1 MRRAKI
7 VCTIGPASNSASRIE
22 SLVGAGMDAARL
34 NFSHGTREEHA
45 AVIERV
51 RAASAKLSRPV
62 AVLQDLEGPKIRLGR
77 LKGGAAK
84 VSAGDKITL
93 TTRALLGDER
103 IVSTSHV
110 SLAREVSPGARILI
124 DDGAIALE
132 AEKIEG
138 EDVHCRVLEGGWLRD
153 HKGLNLPGINVA
165 APSLTEKDIEDLKFA
180 LSAGVDYVALSFV
193 RRAEDIEAA
202 RTIMAA
208 AGTRVPLIAKIEK
221 PQAVDDLDR
230 IIGACDGVMVARG
243 DLGVEVPPERV
254 PLLQKRIIAAANASG
269 ILVITATQML
279 ESMTHAPRPT
289 RAEASDVAN
298 AIFDGTDAVMLSAET
313 AAGEYPVE
321 SVAMMARIVE
331 AAETGGAELGLG
343 EGKTGSHEERLR
355 FSDAVADAAVVM
367 ACDVRARAIVAFT
380 MTGATA
386 RLISKRRPNVPIVA
400 FTPFEETERRLALF
414 WGVVPKRM
422 ELVEETDEMIAGVR
436 ARLLAEG
443 LAERGDVVV
452 LVCGAPLSSHTE
464 TNMLRLLEMSER
476 R

>member
-1 MRRAKI
+1 
-7 VCTIGPASNSASRIE
+7 
-22 SLVGAGMDAARL
+22 MDAARL

-51 RAASAKLSRPV
+51 RAASAKLARPV

-77 LKGGAAK
+77 LKGGAAE
-84 VSAGDKITL
+84 VFPGHRITL

-103 IVSTSHV
+103 IVSTSYPC
-110 SLAREVSPGARILI
+110 LAREVVPGARILI

-132 AEKIEG
+132 AEKVEG
-138 EDVHCRVLEGGWLRD
+138 EDVHCRVVEGGWLKD
-153 HKGLNLPGINVA
+153 HKGLNLPGMNIA
-165 APSLTEKDIEDLKFA
+165 APSLTAKDIEDLKFG
-180 LSAGVDYVALSFV
+180 LSAGVDYVAVSFV

-202 RTIMAA
+202 RTVMAN
-208 AGTRVPLIAKIEK
+208 AGTWVPLIAKIEK
-221 PQAVDDLDR
+221 PQALDDLDR
-230 IIGACDGVMVARG
+230 ILAACEGVMVARG

-269 ILVITATQML
+269 VLVITATQML
-279 ESMTHAPRPT
+279 ESMTRSPRPT

-331 AAETGGAELGLG
+331 AAETGEVGLG
-343 EGKTGSHEERLR
+343 SREGRNGRRRERLR
-355 FSDAVADAAVVM
+355 FSDAVADAALVM
-367 ACDVRARAIVAFT
+367 ARDVQARAIVAFT

-386 RLISKRRPNVPIVA
+386 RLISKRRPHVPIVA
-400 FTPFEETERRLALF
+400 FTPFDETERRLALF

-422 ELVEETDEMIAGVR
+422 ELVEATDEMIAKVR

-452 LVCGAPLSSHTE
+452 LACGAPLSSHTE
-464 TNMLRLLEMSER
+464 TNMLQLLDISEGG
-476 R
+476 

>member
-1 MRRAKI
+1 
-7 VCTIGPASNSASRIE
+7 
-22 SLVGAGMDAARL
+22 MDAARL
-34 NFSHGTREEHA
+34 NFSHGTREGHA

-51 RAASAKLSRPV
+51 RAASAKLGRPV

-84 VSAGDKITL
+84 VSPGDRITL
-93 TTRALLGDER
+93 TARALLGDER
-103 IVSTSHV
+103 IVSTSYP
-110 SLAREVSPGARILI
+110 SLAREVVPGARILI

-138 EDVHCRVLEGGWLRD
+138 EDVHCRVLEGGWLKD
-153 HKGLNLPGINVA
+153 HKGLNLPGMNVA
-165 APSLTEKDIEDLKFA
+165 APSLTEKDVEDLKFG
-180 LSAGVDYVALSFV
+180 LSAGVDYVAVSFV
-193 RRAEDIEAA
+193 RRAEDVEAA
-202 RTIMAA
+202 RTIMAN

-221 PQAVDDLDR
+221 PQALDDLDR
-230 IIGACDGVMVARG
+230 ILAACEGVMVARG
-243 DLGVEVPPERV
+243 DLGVEVTAERV

-279 ESMTHAPRPT
+279 ESMTRSPRPT

-321 SVAMMARIVE
+321 SVSMMARIVE
-331 AAETGGAELGLG
+331 AAETGAVELGSG
-343 EGKTGSHEERLR
+343 EGKIGRHRERLG

-367 ACDVRARAIVAFT
+367 ARDVHARAIVAFT

-422 ELVEETDEMIAGVR
+422 ELVEETDEMIAKVR
-436 ARLLAEG
+436 ARLLAER
-443 LAERGDVVV
+443 LAEPGDVVV
-452 LVCGAPLSSHTE
+452 LACGAPLSSHSE
-464 TNMLRLLEMSER
+464 TNMLRLLDISEGGVSR
-476 R
+476 GRLGRKE